1 MGKEVRRLFELLALV
16 TFVGTS
22 GDLGAQGGATVPLT
36 SRGGFTVNVP
46 ADWRIHPPG
55 SDGDVRAFGP
65 DGWARVEIVDEPNL
79 TVVAMFAK
87 TTPNLQSIAHKDG
100 TIVFRKDVHPP
111 RAVYTTYVRLG
122 DRAARVTCGESPET
136 EKGASGC
143 LTIIGTSRLSSSP
156 PASAA
161 GAGRSQSATAPS
173 GTPPP
178 AGPSPPAP
186 ASPGARSSP
195 APNAAATAPVGAAV
209 AIPEGEVLP
218 PGWRDF
224 GNVAVGTTK
233 TIRIVL
239 PCNSLRIQGV
249 TPSERQSEFRIM
261 PSEPAMGRTAEA
273 NGRQIPFQC
282 PAGNKCVHPFSFS
295 PKSPIA
301 RIIVNFTCDTI
312 SHMMYGSAR

>member
-1 MGKEVRRLFELLALV
+1 
-16 TFVGTS
+16 
-22 GDLGAQGGATVPLT
+22 
-36 SRGGFTVNVP
+36 
-46 ADWRIHPPG
+46 
-55 SDGDVRAFGP
+55 
-65 DGWARVEIVDEPNL
+65 
-79 TVVAMFAK
+79 VAMFAK
-87 TTPNLQSIAHKDG
+87 TTPNAQSIAHKDG

-136 EKGASGC
+136 EKGSSGC
-143 LTIIGTSRLSSSP
+143 LTIIGTSRLSSLASP
-156 PASAA
+156 AAAS
-161 GAGRSQSATAPS
+161 RSQSPAAPS
-173 GTPPP
+173 GTPPT
-178 AGPSPPAP
+178 AGASAPAP
-186 ASPGARSSP
+186 APPGARSSS
-195 APNAAATAPVGAAV
+195 APNAAGTAPVGAAV
-209 AIPEGEVLP
+209 AIPEGELLP

-282 PAGNKCVHPFSFS
+282 PAGNNCVHPFSFS

-301 RIIVNFTCDTI
+301 RISVNFTCDTI